1 VLNRQ
6 LQSIRSVVEFTLVS
20 MQPKFE
26 EKQLRVSWTKA
37 GRERQFLIDADR
49 VQQIVSNLVSNAAK
63 FTEPEGWISVHL
75 DEDKESHMELT
86 ISDSGPGIDAS
97 LLPYIFLPFR
107 QGDTRARREG
117 LGLGLAIV
125 KNLVELHGGTVQ
137 AQSPGTGAGSTF
149 IVRFPSME
157 LPTEIADAAHCG

>member
-1 VLNRQ
+1 
-6 LQSIRSVVEFTLVS
+6 
-20 MQPKFE
+20 M
-26 EKQLRVSWTKA
+26 
-37 GRERQFLIDADR
+37 
-49 VQQIVSNLVSNAAK
+49 SNLISNAAK
-63 FTEPEGWISVHL
+63 FTEPGGWVSVHL
-75 DEDKESHMELT
+75 DEGKESHAELT

-137 AQSPGTGAGSTF
+137 AQSPGVGAGSTF

-157 LPTEIADAAHCG
+157 LTSEIADAAHCG